1 MESKIQELTSLV
13 YNEGVVKGQQEAD
26 KIVAQAKQEAEK
38 LLNDANAQAA
48 QIKLQAEKQ
57 AQTLK
62 DNTARELKM
71 YATQAMG
78 TLKSEI
84 ANVITDSIVKA
95 NVSSFTGNKE
105 QFFKFVMEIAKSWS
119 LKENVV
125 IGGALAQELEQYF
138 KADAKALLDGGIA
151 FEKAGN
157 ANVAFSIAPADGSY
171 KVNFGQ
177 EEFENFFKSFVKG
190 KLVEILFN

>member
-38 LLNDANAQAA
+38 LLSDANAQAT
-48 QIKLQAEKQ
+48 QIRLQAEKQ
-57 AQTLK
+57 AQALK
-62 DNTARELKM
+62 ENTAKELKM
-71 YATQAMG
+71 YSTQVMG

-84 ANVITDSIVKA
+84 ANVITDSIVKE
-95 NVSSFTGNKE
+95 NVSSFAGNKE
-105 QFFKFVMEIAKSWS
+105 QFFQFVMEIAKSWS

-125 IGGALAQELEQYF
+125 ISGTLAQNLEKYF
-138 KADAKALLDGGIA
+138 QAEAKALLDKGIV
-151 FEKAGN
+151 FDKAGN
-157 ANVAFSIAPADGSY
+157 ANTAFSIAPADGSY

-177 EEFENFFKSFVKG
+177 EEFENFFKSFVRG